1 MVGALDSFDDVSGQP
16 LEDEAVDIIE
26 KAQAGYELSD
36 AVLAAR
42 LGVDP
47 SRLERIKSRGG
58 GELAPLARELQ
69 LNAPALQAMMEGTYH
84 PAVEAP
90 SGLLQ
95 VATSFETMRVN
106 AYLVWNEETKDAVA
120 FDTGA
125 DASALMEFV
134 DRHGLTPRAI
144 LLTHAHR
151 DHVADLERL
160 RRAWGTPVYIGQSED
175 FPDGE
180 GFEAGKRFEF
190 GGVVAETRLTWGHSR
205 GGVTYVVDNGGVTPI
220 AVVGDAI
227 FAGSMGG
234 GRVSYLDALRTN
246 REQIFT
252 LPDNTVVC
260 PGHGPLTTIDSEKR
274 GNPFF
279 AGAFG

>member
-1 MVGALDSFDDVSGQP
+1 MVGALDPFDDVSREP

-26 KAQAGYELSD
+26 KAQAGLDLSD

-42 LGVDP
+42 LGVDL

-58 GELAPLARELQ
+58 VELAPLARELQ
-69 LNAPALQAMMEGTYH
+69 LNAPALQAMIEGTYQ

-95 VATSFETMRVN
+95 VATAFETMRVN

-125 DASALMEFV
+125 DASALMGCV

-160 RRAWGTPVYIGQSED
+160 RRAWEPRSTLARARIFPTRKGSRRANGSSWAPLLRRPVSLGATV
-175 FPDGE
+175 G
-180 GFEAGKRFEF
+180 
-190 GGVVAETRLTWGHSR
+190 
-205 GGVTYVVDNGGVTPI
+205 
-220 AVVGDAI
+220 AV
-227 FAGSMGG
+227 
-234 GRVSYLDALRTN
+234 
-246 REQIFT
+246 
-252 LPDNTVVC
+252 
-260 PGHGPLTTIDSEKR
+260 
-274 GNPFF
+274 
-279 AGAFG
+279 